1 LLPCLHNAEETAV
14 KLARRTFL
22 RLALGPAALL
32 TISRKT
38 WAQAYPTRPVRLI
51 VGFAPGGT
59 PDLLARIVG
68 EWLSE
73 RLGQPFVIENRPGSG
88 SNTAT
93 EAVVNAPPD
102 GYTLLLAS
110 IANSVNATLYE
121 KLGYNFIRDV
131 APVAGLDR
139 QPQVVVVNPS
149 IAPKTLPE
157 FIAYAKAH
165 PGKINMASP
174 GNGTGPHIAGELFK
188 MMAGV
193 DMVHVPYRAGSLLL
207 TDLLSGQVQV
217 FFGATASTIE
227 YIRSGRLQPL
237 AVTTSARLEALPDI
251 PAVREFVAGY
261 EATQWYGIVAP
272 KNTPPEIVNKLNG
285 QINAAFDDV
294 RTSARF
300 AALGGAHLRV
310 SPAELGKLIA
320 EETEKWATVVK
331 FAGLRP

>member
-1 LLPCLHNAEETAV
+1 MKLP
-14 KLARRTFL
+14 RRTFL
-22 RLALGPAALL
+22 HLALGAAALPA
-32 TISRKT
+32 ISRKT
-38 WAQAYPTRPVRLI
+38 WAQVYPTRPVRLI

-59 PDLLARIVG
+59 PDLLARIAG

-93 EAVVNAPPD
+93 EAVVNAIPD

-110 IANSVNATLYE
+110 IANSVNATIYD

-149 IAPKTLPE
+149 IAPRTLPE
-157 FIAYAKAH
+157 FIAYAKAN

-193 DMVHVPYRAGSLLL
+193 DMVHVPYRVGPLAL
-207 TDLLSGQVQV
+207 TDLLSGHVQV

-227 YIRSGRLQPL
+227 YIRSGRLRPL
-237 AVTTSARLEALPDI
+237 AVTTTARLDALPDV
-251 PAVREFVAGY
+251 PTVGEFVAGY

-272 KNTPPEIVNKLNG
+272 KNTPPEIVDRLNG
-285 QINAAFDDV
+285 QINAAFDDA

-300 AALGGAHLRV
+300 AALGGARLRI
-310 SPAELGKLIA
+310 SPAALGKLMA
-320 EETEKWATVVK
+320 DETEKWAKVVK
-331 FAGLRP
+331 FAGLKP

>member
-1 LLPCLHNAEETAV
+1 MKLP
-14 KLARRTFL
+14 RRTFL
-22 RLALGPAALL
+22 HLALGAAALPA
-32 TISRKT
+32 ISRKT
-38 WAQAYPTRPVRLI
+38 WAQVYPTRSVRLI
-51 VGFAPGGT
+51 VGFAPGGA
-59 PDLLARIVG
+59 PDLLARITG

-110 IANSVNATLYE
+110 IANSVNATIYD
-121 KLGYNFIRDV
+121 KLSYNFIRDV

-157 FIAYAKAH
+157 FIAYAKAN
-165 PGKINMASP
+165 PGTINMASP

-193 DMVHVPYRAGSLLL
+193 DMVHVPYRGGGPLVL
-207 TDLLSGQVQV
+207 TDLLSGHVQV

-227 YIRSGRLQPL
+227 YIRSGRLRPL
-237 AVTTSARLEALPDI
+237 AVTTTARLDALPNI
-251 PAVREFVAGY
+251 PSVGEFVAGY

-272 KNTPPEIVNKLNG
+272 KNTPPETVDRLNG
-285 QINAAFDDV
+285 QINAAFDDA

-300 AALGGAHLRV
+300 AALGGARLRI
-310 SPAELGKLIA
+310 SPAELGKLMA
-320 EETEKWATVVK
+320 DETEKWARVVK
-331 FAGLRP
+331 FAGLKP

>member
-1 LLPCLHNAEETAV
+1 MKLPRRKFLH
-14 KLARRTFL
+14 LA
-22 RLALGPAALL
+22 AGAAALPFAPH
-32 TISRKT
+32 IAR
-38 WAQAYPTRPVRLI
+38 AQAYPTRPVRLI

-59 PDLLARIVG
+59 PDLLARFIG

-73 RLGQPFVIENRPGSG
+73 RLGQPFVIENRPGAG

-93 EAVVNAPPD
+93 EAVVNATPD
-102 GYTLLLAS
+102 GHTLLLAT
-110 IANSVNATLYE
+110 IANSVNATIYE

-131 APVAGLDR
+131 APLAGLDR

-149 IAPKTLPE
+149 MTSKTLPE

-165 PGKINMASP
+165 PGEVNMASP

-193 DMVHVPYRAGSLLL
+193 DMVHVPYRAGPLAL

-227 YIRSGRLQPL
+227 YVRSGRLRPL
-237 AVTTSARLEALPDI
+237 AVTTSARLEALPDV
-251 PAVREFVAGY
+251 PTVGEFVGGY
-261 EATQWYGIVAP
+261 EASQWYGIVAP
-272 KNTPPEIVNKLNG
+272 KNTPPEIVDKLNG
-285 QINAAFDDV
+285 LVKAAFDDA
-294 RTSARF
+294 RMRARF
-300 AALGGAHLRV
+300 ASLGGTPLML

-320 EETEKWATVVK
+320 DETEKWASVVK
-331 FAGLRP
+331 FAGLKP

>member
-1 LLPCLHNAEETAV
+1 
-14 KLARRTFL
+14 
-22 RLALGPAALL
+22 
-32 TISRKT
+32 
-38 WAQAYPTRPVRLI
+38 LI

-59 PDLLARIVG
+59 PDLLARITG

-102 GYTLLLAS
+102 GYTLLFAS
-110 IANSVNATLYE
+110 IANSVNATIYD

-139 QPQVVVVNPS
+139 QPQVVIVNPS

-157 FIAYAKAH
+157 FIAYAKAN

-193 DMVHVPYRAGSLLL
+193 DMWHVTYRAGALALS
-207 TDLLSGQVQV
+207 DLVSGHVQV

-227 YIRSGRLQPL
+227 YIRSGRLRPL
-237 AVTTSARLEALPDI
+237 AVTTTARLDALPDV
-251 PAVREFVAGY
+251 PTVGEFVAGY

-272 KNTPPEIVNKLNG
+272 KNTPPEIVDRLNG
-285 QINAAFDDV
+285 QINAAFDDA

-300 AALGGAHLRV
+300 AALGGARLRI
-310 SPAELGKLIA
+310 SPAELGKLMA
-320 EETEKWATVVK
+320 DETEKWARVVK
-331 FAGLRP
+331 FAGLKP

>member
-1 LLPCLHNAEETAV
+1 
-14 KLARRTFL
+14 
-22 RLALGPAALL
+22 
-32 TISRKT
+32 
-38 WAQAYPTRPVRLI
+38 
-51 VGFAPGGT
+51 
-59 PDLLARIVG
+59 
-68 EWLSE
+68 
-73 RLGQPFVIENRPGSG
+73 
-88 SNTAT
+88 
-93 EAVVNAPPD
+93 
-102 GYTLLLAS
+102 
-110 IANSVNATLYE
+110 
-121 KLGYNFIRDV
+121 
-131 APVAGLDR
+131 
-139 QPQVVVVNPS
+139 
-149 IAPKTLPE
+149 
-157 FIAYAKAH
+157 
-165 PGKINMASP
+165 
-174 GNGTGPHIAGELFK
+174 

-272 KNTPPEIVNKLNG
+272 KNTPPEIVNKLSG

>member
-1 LLPCLHNAEETAV
+1 MKLP
-14 KLARRTFL
+14 RRTFL
-22 RLALGPAALL
+22 HLALGAAALPA
-32 TISRKT
+32 ISRKT
-38 WAQAYPTRPVRLI
+38 WAQVYPTRPVRLI
-51 VGFAPGGT
+51 VGFAPGST
-59 PDLLARIVG
+59 PDLLARITG

-93 EAVVNAPPD
+93 EAAVNASPD

-110 IANSVNATLYE
+110 IANSVNATIYD

-193 DMVHVPYRAGSLLL
+193 DMVHVPYRGGGPLVL
-207 TDLLSGQVQV
+207 TDLLSGHVQV

-227 YIRSGRLQPL
+227 YIRSGRLRPL
-237 AVTTSARLEALPDI
+237 AVTTKARLDALPDI
-251 PAVREFVAGY
+251 PTVGEFVAGY
-261 EATQWYGIVAP
+261 EATQWYGIVSP
-272 KNTPPEIVNKLNG
+272 KNTPPEIVDRLNG
-285 QINAAFDDV
+285 QINAAFDDA

-300 AALGGAHLRV
+300 AALGGVRLRM
-310 SPAELGKLIA
+310 SPAELGQLIA
-320 EETEKWATVVK
+320 DETEKWARVVK
-331 FAGLRP
+331 FAGLKP

>member
-1 LLPCLHNAEETAV
+1 MKP
-14 KLARRTFL
+14 ARRTFL
-22 RLALGPAALL
+22 QLALGPAALL

-93 EAVVNAPPD
+93 EGVVNAPPD

-110 IANSVNATLYE
+110 IANSVNATIYD
-121 KLGYNFIRDV
+121 KLSYNFIRDV

-157 FIAYAKAH
+157 FIAYAKAN
-165 PGKINMASP
+165 PGTINMASP

-193 DMVHVPYRAGSLLL
+193 DMVHVPYRGGGPLVL
-207 TDLLSGQVQV
+207 TDLLSGHVQV

-227 YIRSGRLQPL
+227 YIRSGRLRPL
-237 AVTTSARLEALPDI
+237 AVTTTARLDALPDI
-251 PAVREFVAGY
+251 PTVGEFVTGY

-272 KNTPPEIVNKLNG
+272 KNTPPEIVDKLNG
-285 QINAAFDDV
+285 QINAAFDDA

>member
-1 LLPCLHNAEETAV
+1 MKFPRRAFLH
-14 KLARRTFL
+14 
-22 RLALGPAALL
+22 LALGAAALP
-32 TISRKT
+32 TMSRKT
-38 WAQAYPTRPVRLI
+38 WAQAYPARPVRLI

-59 PDLLARIVG
+59 PDLLARIIG

-93 EAVVNAPPD
+93 EAVVNAAPD

-110 IANSVNATLYE
+110 IANSVNATIYE

-157 FIAYAKAH
+157 FIAYAKAN

-193 DMVHVPYRAGSLLL
+193 DMVHVPYRAGPLAL
-207 TDLLSGQVQV
+207 TDLLSGHVQV

-227 YIRSGRLQPL
+227 YIRSGRLRPL
-237 AVTTSARLEALPDI
+237 AVTASARLEALPDV
-251 PAVREFVAGY
+251 PTVGEFVAGY

-272 KNTPPEIVNKLNG
+272 KNTFPEIVDKLNG
-285 QINAAFDDV
+285 QINAAFDDA

-300 AALGGAHLRV
+300 AALGGARLRV
-310 SPAELGKLIA
+310 SPAELGKLIVD
-320 EETEKWATVVK
+320 ETEKWARVVK
-331 FAGLRP
+331 FAGLKP

>member
-1 LLPCLHNAEETAV
+1 
-14 KLARRTFL
+14 
-22 RLALGPAALL
+22 
-32 TISRKT
+32 
-38 WAQAYPTRPVRLI
+38 VRLI
-51 VGFAPGGT
+51 VGFSPGST
-59 PDLLARIVG
+59 PDLLARIIG

-110 IANSVNATLYE
+110 IANSVNATIYD
-121 KLGYNFIRDV
+121 KLSYNFIRDV

-157 FIAYAKAH
+157 FIAYTKAN
-165 PGKINMASP
+165 PGTINMASP

-193 DMVHVPYRAGSLLL
+193 DMVHVPYRGGGPLVL
-207 TDLLSGQVQV
+207 TDLLSGHVQV

-227 YIRSGRLQPL
+227 YIRSGRLRPL
-237 AVTTSARLEALPDI
+237 AVTTTARLDALPNI
-251 PAVREFVAGY
+251 PSVGEFVAGY

-272 KNTPPEIVNKLNG
+272 RNTPPEIVDRLNG
-285 QINAAFDDV
+285 QINAAFDDA

-300 AALGGAHLRV
+300 AALGGARLRI
-310 SPAELGKLIA
+310 SPAEFGQLMA
-320 EETEKWATVVK
+320 DETEKWARVVK
-331 FAGLRP
+331 FAGLKP